1 MRMRWCLAVLCLSSP
16 AAAWEFTP
24 GLPCLLTHETAE
36 AEIEL
41 TYDPTRPLYSVTIR
55 REQPWPGAEVFSMR
69 FDGPAGL
76 AISTTRHALSRDGRA
91 LTVMD
96 TGFGN
101 VLNGLQFN
109 DTATAL
115 VGDTAVSFPLAGAEE
130 PVAAFR
136 LCQPMPGA

>member
-1 MRMRWCLAVLCLSSP
+1 MRWCLAVLCLSSP

-41 TYDPTRPLYSVTIR
+41 TYDPTKPLYSITIVR
-55 REQPWPGAEVFSMR
+55 QEPWPRAEVFSMR
-69 FDGPAGL
+69 FDGPARL
-76 AISTTRHALSRDGRA
+76 TISTTRHALSRDGRS
-91 LTVMD
+91 LVVVD

-109 DTATAL
+109 DTATAII
-115 VGDTAVSFPLAGAEE
+115 GDTAVRFPLADAAE